1 MNYFLKCLSSLNY
14 IRKRKPSYSFEIQY
28 YKSQQLF
35 LSSCGWAKGVS
46 NRGRTDRGNACFLS
60 SASPLIP
67 VCLSSLCLTAQGFP
81 SLSHLP
87 WAVSWLGTETLF
99 FIPYG
104 GESVHNSFQ
113 SLLHP
118 KWFNVM
124 YFSSRHLIFNK
135 KQCAMTERNKRIS
148 RVEYQVLET
157 IQKARIRAIYL

>member
-46 NRGRTDRGNACFLS
+46 NRGRTDRGNAYFLS
-60 SASPLIP
+60 SSFPLIP

-87 WAVSWLGTETLF
+87 WAVSWLGTETPVFYTLWWRERPQLISELVTSQVIQCDVF
-99 FIPYG
+99 
-104 GESVHNSFQ
+104 
-113 SLLHP
+113 LLP
-118 KWFNVM
+118 APN
-124 YFSSRHLIFNK
+124 
-135 KQCAMTERNKRIS
+135 
-148 RVEYQVLET
+148 
-157 IQKARIRAIYL
+157 IQ